1 MPGSHPQPRL
11 TLSRHQKVGKLDRMR
26 QLWSWPEPGCQRWW
40 SCWSGS
46 GRPGSSL
53 GEAKGVWRGY
63 AACCWSSGKCF
74 NHLTRTLEQHSAP
87 WNDCVQTEEQRP
99 GGVSVILHGG
109 GWRSFSSELRLLHDP
124 LQVPDGVRSGP
135 TSTSLPLFIEWP
147 VNPVSFSRL
156 HVIPASPCE
165 RCVSF
170 PVLWV
175 GPPGFSLSTNR
186 IRCYTMGNEPVSA
199 INQALSRQS
208 LSNGCG
214 SEPKQSMLWKWR
226 TWRIIEQEIRGM
238 RGWRAIRGR
247 EMVEKH

>member
-1 MPGSHPQPRL
+1 MLPAAEAEESVL
-11 TLSRHQKVGKLDRMR
+11 TIWRG
-26 QLWSWPEPGCQRWW
+26 LWSNTVLHEMTVSRQRSLEVYPWPCMEEDEGHSHQ
-40 SCWSGS
+40 SCI
-46 GRPGSSL
+46 
-53 GEAKGVWRGY
+53 
-63 AACCWSSGKCF
+63 CF
-74 NHLTRTLEQHSAP
+74 VIPSR
-87 WNDCVQTEEQRP
+87 CQTESEADPRAPACPCLLIDLLTQFP
-99 GGVSVILHGG
+99 SAVSM
-109 GWRSFSSELRLLHDP
+109 WS
-124 LQVPDGVRSGP
+124 Q
-135 TSTSLPLFIEWP
+135 
-147 VNPVSFSRL
+147 RL
-156 HVIPASPCE
+156 HVI
-165 RCVSF
+165 CVSF

-199 INQALSRQS
+199 INQPLSRQS